1 MITDEQ
7 KAKINEIL
15 SSTEGLT
22 SRIEKGVVM
31 GQEVENFFTEQV
43 RITKELF
50 VNTSDEWRTV
60 DRWQHENNFMY
71 HSTYKPG
78 IYAGDKEKQKLLKLS
93 EVLGR
98 LMPAGLSISSK
109 KEVHFSKTETYEA
122 KRYICSLFRLAG
134 SKLMIVDEHLDDQF
148 FEYVDIVPDIVEIRI
163 ITGEQKIIFWTLLS
177 DLKKKK
183 NNIEARVN
191 NVSHCRYI
199 VIDESIIYS
208 TDASLNTIGKK
219 DFMIHKLEDAN
230 EIAKVKSEIGGY
242 WNSAKIKS

>member
-7 KAKINEIL
+7 KTKINVIL
-15 SSTEGLT
+15 SATCGLI
-22 SRIEKGVVM
+22 SRVEKGVIL

-50 VNTSDEWRTV
+50 ADTSDEWRIV
-60 DRWQHENNFMY
+60 DRWQHENNFMC

-93 EVLGR
+93 EVLR
-98 LMPAGLSISSK
+98 CLMPTGLPMSSK
-109 KEVHFSKTETYEA
+109 NEFHFSKTEAYDA

-134 SKLMIVDEHLDDQF
+134 SKLMIVDEYLDDQF
-148 FEYVDIVPDIVEIRI
+148 FEYIDIVPDTVEIRI
-163 ITGEQKIIFWTLLS
+163 ITGEQKTIFWTLIS

-191 NVSHCRYI
+191 NSSHCRYI
-199 VIDESIIYS
+199 VIDDSMIYS

-219 DFMIHKLEDAN
+219 DFMIHKLEEAN
-230 EIAKVKSEIGGY
+230 EISKVKIEIEGY
-242 WNSAKIKS
+242 WDSAKIK